1 MHSVST
7 CESICRVPVFA
18 DFVFLWVSSLLFW
31 YWVGFCFAAL
41 LMAVYRIHQQTTL
54 LCVYTVLTLAS
65 LGFILIYKMPRGVL
79 LFLFD
84 FFFFALHEYLLIS
97 SVFLFDLALCAAI
110 FFPFNTSCF
119 VILVMF
125 LLSWYCRFER
135 FF

>member
-7 CESICRVPVFA
+7 CESICRVTVFA
-18 DFVFLWVSSLLFW
+18 DFVFLWASSLLFW

-41 LMAVYRIHQQTTL
+41 LMAVQNSPTNNITMHVHSPDFSKSGFYFDL
-54 LCVYTVLTLAS
+54 LNAKRS
-65 LGFILIYKMPRGVL
+65 AFIFVW
-79 LFLFD
+79 